1 LVKGSKIGLPFSLG
15 NALAEEAKALAKGS
29 KIGLPFSLGN
39 ALAEETKAL
48 AMGSSTV
55 GGTWRRLQPLD

>member
-1 LVKGSKIGLPFSLG
+1 MV
-15 NALAEEAKALAKGS
+15 KGS